1 MTAFSVFRELV
12 LSGMKRWNSD
22 KSVKGRRRHF
32 HCGRTLHLH
41 SLAVTTHL
49 TPRPRRTYSETQI
62 KIAPTMIRRGV
73 MWLWPLFL
81 CQTFTE
87 KQHIFKKNETAHTMR
102 KINLGLIN
110 SNRTAFGSRQI
121 NLIWKRRIGYDL
133 VFSGCRYCSQLSS
146 TLNVITGSPINFGAR
161 RDLRVEVVGPLLSI
175 LNVLSN

>member
-1 MTAFSVFRELV
+1 MTTFSFFRELV
-12 LSGMKRWNSD
+12 LRRMKRWDSD
-22 KSVKGRRRHF
+22 VNVKGRWWHF
-32 HCGRTLHLH
+32 HCGRTLHLI

-49 TPRPRRTYSETQI
+49 TIRPRQTYSETQI
-62 KIAPTMIRRGV
+62 NIAPTMIRRGI

-87 KQHIFKKNETAHTMR
+87 KQHIFKNETAHTMR

-133 VFSGCRYCSQLSS
+133 VFSGCRYCSRLSS